1 MQDAL
6 YTVKVRITPAWARY
20 IGEKI
25 WHESQQTEKL
35 ADGSLELTFQV
46 AGLEEIKRWI
56 MGLGPEANVVEPEML
71 KDMVKADLRK
81 TLIQYERIRPVYH
94 DIAAIKNRPGF
105 MRS

>member
-1 MQDAL
+1 MQDEL

-20 IGEKI
+20 VGEKI

-56 MGLGPEANVVEPEML
+56 MGLGPEAYVEEPERL
-71 KDMVKADLRK
+71 RDMVKADLKK
-81 TLIQYERIRPVYH
+81 TLGQYKEMGHTYLAPDVLESRVDYAR
-94 DIAAIKNRPGF
+94 
-105 MRS
+105 